1 MEKITIEIEGN
12 SDDLMEVDNLINLL
26 SELKKTTKEK
36 LVFEKIEAGSAIA
49 TANILDETQ
58 KKQLTNYFNFQPEP
72 SIDNFK
78 KYSPK
83 ADRDKN
89 RGKRGGYRVITYFVT
104 ENNDVLLIE
113 IYDKGEIEN
122 IPIEKIREKVRI
134 ALEDE

>member
-1 MEKITIEIEGN
+1 VLNVRRTKPFLH
-12 SDDLMEVDNLINLL
+12 SAKA
-26 SELKKTTKEK
+26 LKKNYR
-36 LVFEKIEAGSAIA
+36 
-49 TANILDETQ
+49 NILQDIKAFENELREGKSNPQ
-58 KKQLTNYFNFQPEP
+58 SLGHN
-72 SIDNFK
+72 IFK
-78 KYSPK
+78 HRV
-83 ADRDKN
+83 ANRDKN